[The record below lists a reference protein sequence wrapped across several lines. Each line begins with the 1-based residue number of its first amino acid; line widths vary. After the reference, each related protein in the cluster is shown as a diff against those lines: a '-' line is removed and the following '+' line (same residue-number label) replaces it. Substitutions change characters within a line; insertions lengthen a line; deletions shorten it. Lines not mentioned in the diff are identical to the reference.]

1 MDPTI
6 VNLWEE
12 LINFGYNVRKNNKDV
27 KLAWT
32 EVKKILPEV
41 QFEWTKKSEK
51 FYNELVDLGLTKAD
65 TPEAAGIIQSIWE
78 RQRFLLEHGR
88 IILINPKGS
97 LLKLLQ
103 IAYNVGLFKFELEK
117 QLYLPEQMR
126 YYIVNELNKITTYV
140 EKIEKL
146 PIETIKMLQINF
158 PDIVQYNNTQ
168 VTKEYTEN
176 KITGGMRYN
185 YNKPNYQIYFN
196 EFISKLK

>member
-1 MDPTI
+1 MDPII

-12 LINFGYNVRKNNKDV
+12 IINFGYTVRKNNKDV

-41 QFEWTKKSEK
+41 HFDWNKKSAK

-65 TPEAAGIIQSIWE
+65 TPESAGIIQSVWE

-97 LLKLLQ
+97 LLRLLQ

-126 YYIVNELNKITTYV
+126 YYIVNELNKITTFV

-146 PIETIKMLQINF
+146 PTETVKMLQINF
-158 PDIVQYNNTQ
+158 PDLIKNDNTLI
-168 VTKEYTEN
+168 TKENTEN

-185 YNKPNYQIYFN
+185 YNIPNYQIYFN
-196 EFISKLK
+196 EYISKLK

>member
-1 MDPTI
+1 MDPII

-27 KLAWT
+27 KLAWA

-41 QFEWTKKSEK
+41 QFEWTNKSEK
-51 FYNELVDLGLTKAD
+51 FYNELVDLGLSKAD
-65 TPEAAGIIQSIWE
+65 TPEAAGLVQSIWE

-97 LLKLLQ
+97 LLRLLQ

-140 EKIEKL
+140 EKIDKL
-146 PIETIKMLQINF
+146 PIDTVKMLQINF
-158 PDIVQYNNTQ
+158 PDLVQNNNAN
-168 VTKEYTEN
+168 KEST
-176 KITGGMRYN
+176 ITGGMRYN
-185 YNKPNYQIYFN
+185 FNEPNYKLYFN
-196 EFISKLK
+196 EYISKLK

>member
-1 MDPTI
+1 MDHII

-65 TPEAAGIIQSIWE
+65 TPEAAGMVQSIWE

-97 LLKLLQ
+97 LLRLLQ

-146 PIETIKMLQINF
+146 PVDTVKMLQITF
-158 PDIVQYNNTQ
+158 PDLLQNNNTEN
-168 VTKEYTEN
+168 TKENTEI
-176 KITGGMRYN
+176 KISGGMRYN
-185 YNKPNYQIYFN
+185 FNQPNYKLYLN
-196 EFISKLK
+196 EYISKLK

>member
-146 PIETIKMLQINF
+146 PVDTLKMLQINF
-158 PDIVQYNNTQ
+158 PDLIKNDNTI
-168 VTKEYTEN
+168 VTKENTEN
-176 KITGGMRYN
+176 KISGGMRYN
-185 YNKPNYQIYFN
+185 LNQPNYKLYLN
-196 EFISKLK
+196 EYISKLK

>member
-1 MDPTI
+1 MDPII

-51 FYNELVDLGLTKAD
+51 FYNDLVDLGLTKAD
-65 TPEAAGIIQSIWE
+65 TPEAAGMIQSIWE

-97 LLKLLQ
+97 LLRLLQ
-103 IAYNVGLFKFELEK
+103 IAYNAGLFKFELEK

-146 PIETIKMLQINF
+146 PIDTVKMLQISF
-158 PDIVQYNNTQ
+158 PDLIQNTA
-168 VTKEYTEN
+168 ENPTEI
-176 KITGGMRYN
+176 KISGGMRYN
-185 YNKPNYQIYFN
+185 LNQPNYKLYLN
-196 EFISKLK
+196 EYISKLK